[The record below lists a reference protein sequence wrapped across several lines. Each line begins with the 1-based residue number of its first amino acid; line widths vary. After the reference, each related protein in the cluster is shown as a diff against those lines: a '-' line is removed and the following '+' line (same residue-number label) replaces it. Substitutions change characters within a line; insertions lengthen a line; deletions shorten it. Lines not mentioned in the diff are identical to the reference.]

1 MRAVRCPTTYPRPGG
16 RASGGGGCWQRVRLA
31 RDRRPFAPVE
41 ATLWPDVRSA
51 WFLSH
56 RIGEARRDDGTAD
69 FGSGGGVVEVDETF
83 IGRDRNK
90 PIRRGYAHKHKVPAP
105 VDRTTGKSRTMVVD
119 DRKATTL
126 TPTLRENIAAEATV
140 CTDEAG
146 RHLRPGR
153 VFADHDFVRN
163 GAGQRA
169 KPGGVHTNTAR
180 ARFSIF
186 KRGLKCVRQHCSKR
200 HLHRYAAEFEFRY
213 NDREANGPNDAART
227 AIAPP
232 GVRGKRLMYEESR
245 P

>member
-1 MRAVRCPTTYPRPGG
+1 M
-16 RASGGGGCWQRVRLA
+16 
-31 RDRRPFAPVE
+31 
-41 ATLWPDVRSA
+41 
-51 WFLSH
+51 
-56 RIGEARRDDGTAD
+56 RDDGTAD

-90 PIRRGYAHKHKVPAP
+90 PIRRGYAHKHKVPAL
-105 VDRTTGKSRTMVVD
+105 VDRTTGKSGTMVVD

-163 GAGQRA
+163 GAEQRA

-200 HLHRYAAEFEFRY
+200 HLHRYAAEFAFRY
-213 NDREANGPNDAART
+213 NNREANGPNDAARA